1 MSYRQATQLAQQA
14 PAHAAVS
21 AAFHKSGAPPPA
33 SANVPEN
40 EVMQRLQAKVA
51 QALLD
56 QRNQMHAEKRSRQH
70 ELELER
76 VRGQNQLQMALAL
89 SAQAWIQPSVP
100 LYRPWAGWL
109 LCPSHSLKLQVACA
123 GPPGPPSCIITE
135 VAGDCGP
142 DAPGKPAA
150 GAQQPPQRRQ
160 QPVLRRFKRRLSCRL
175 RGSST
180 VP

>member
-14 PAHAAVS
+14 HAHAAVS
-21 AAFHKSGAPPPA
+21 AATHKSGAPPRPA

-56 QRNQMHAEKRSRQH
+56 QRNQMHAEERSRQH

-100 LYRPWAGWL
+100 TVRTLGRLAAVP
-109 LCPSHSLKLQVACA
+109 
-123 GPPGPPSCIITE
+123 
-135 VAGDCGP
+135 
-142 DAPGKPAA
+142 KPLSEAA
-150 GAQQPPQRRQ
+150 GG
-160 QPVLRRFKRRLSCRL
+160 LCR
-175 RGSST
+175 T
-180 VP
+180 PKAIFVHHH